1 MNPSEYIASGA
12 IEAYVM
18 GLADAADQ
26 QLQEQMEAAYPEVK
40 AAREAMEKELER
52 NALQMPATGD
62 VLQQQIK
69 QQLQADKLLPEAAAA
84 SAKTFQ
90 LPPAPKPIRWFRT
103 ALAAS
108 VLLLMGSILLNFVY
122 WSKFT
127 DYKKRY
133 TALLSDQQTLMARSK
148 AMEAS
153 MKMLAGPDMKP
164 VLLQGTPEHA
174 GMQATVYWA
183 QQSKDV
189 YLVVNNLPTPPKGK
203 QYQLWAQVGDEMVDA
218 GLLEWN
224 GETAV
229 AHMKNTPTATAFAVS
244 LENEGGSAT
253 PTLSSVIVIGKV

>member
-18 GLADAADQ
+18 GLADASDQ
-26 QLQEQMEAAYPEVK
+26 QLHEQMEASYPEVK
-40 AAREAMEKELER
+40 AAREAMELEMEKT
-52 NALQMPATGD
+52 AMQMPAAGTA
-62 VLQQQIK
+62 LQQQIK
-69 QQLQADKLLPEAAAA
+69 QQLHAEKLLAETAAP
-84 SAKTFQ
+84 AKTFQ
-90 LPPAPKPIRWFRT
+90 IPPAPKPIRWFRT

-133 TALLSDQQTLMARSK
+133 TALVADQQTLMARTK
-148 AMEAS
+148 AMEAN

-164 VLLQGTPEHA
+164 VLLQGTPDHA

-183 QQSKDV
+183 QKSKDV
-189 YLVVNNLPTPPKGK
+189 YLVVNKLPTPPKGK
-203 QYQLWAQVGDEMVDA
+203 QYQLWAQVGDQMVDA
-218 GLLEWN
+218 GVLEWK

-229 AHMKNTPTATAFAVS
+229 AHMKNTPTASAFAIS
-244 LENEGGSAT
+244 LENEGGSST
-253 PTLSSVIVIGKV
+253 PTLSAVVVIGKV

>member
-12 IEAYVM
+12 IEAYLM
-18 GLADAADQ
+18 GLADGEDQ
-26 QLQEQMEAAYPEVK
+26 QLHEQMEAAYPEVK
-40 AAREAMEKELER
+40 VAREALELELEKAAMQQPTV
-52 NALQMPATGD
+52 NDA
-62 VLQQQIK
+62 LQQQIK
-69 QQLQADKLLPEAAAA
+69 QQLKAGKLLAETAAPAN
-84 SAKTFQ
+84 TFQ
-90 LPPAPKPIRWFRT
+90 IPPAPKPIRWFRT

-133 TALLSDQQTLMARSK
+133 AALVADQQTLMARTKS
-148 AMEAS
+148 MEAS

-183 QQSKDV
+183 QKSKDV
-189 YLVVNNLPTPPKGK
+189 YLVVNNLPAPPKGK

-229 AHMKNTPTATAFAVS
+229 AHMKNTPTATAFAIS
-244 LENEGGSAT
+244 LENEGGSKT
-253 PTLSSVIVIGKV
+253 PTLTEVMVIGKV

>member
-18 GLADAADQ
+18 GLADAGDQ
-26 QLQEQMEAAYPEVK
+26 QLHEQMEASYPEVK
-40 AAREAMEKELER
+40 AAREAMEMELEK
-52 NALQMPATGD
+52 NALQMPAAGD
-62 VLQQQIK
+62 ALQQQIK
-69 QQLQADKLLPEAAAA
+69 QQLQAEKLLTETTA
-84 SAKTFQ
+84 AKTVQ

-122 WSKFT
+122 WSRFT

-133 TALLSDQQTLMARSK
+133 TALLADQQTLMARTK
-148 AMEAS
+148 AMEAN

-164 VLLQGTPEHA
+164 ILLQGTPDHA

-183 QQSKDV
+183 QKTKEV

-203 QYQLWAQVGDEMVDA
+203 QYQLWAQVGNEMVDA

-229 AHMKNTPTATAFAVS
+229 ARMKNTPTATAFAIS
-244 LENEGGSAT
+244 LENEGGSLS
-253 PTLSSVIVIGKV
+253 PTLSSVMVIGKV